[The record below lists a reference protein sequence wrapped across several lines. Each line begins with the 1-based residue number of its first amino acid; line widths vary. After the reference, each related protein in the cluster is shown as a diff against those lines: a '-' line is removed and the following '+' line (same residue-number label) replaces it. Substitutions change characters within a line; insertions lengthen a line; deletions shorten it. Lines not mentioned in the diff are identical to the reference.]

1 MDKKDWKTIY
11 RRVKSK
17 PIFIKDG
24 KPTSAIFKD
33 SHGVSVNKD
42 ANRDLS
48 VIIQEEERLHKF
60 YNRNLTESDIKQK
73 GEELRAIVSL
83 TDEDCD
89 AVGAYLLSDPIE
101 EENPYHA
108 LLQKSET
115 EIQLTK
121 GQAKSLAKK
130 AYIVKSYQ

>member
-1 MDKKDWKTIY
+1 M
-11 RRVKSK
+11 
-17 PIFIKDG
+17 
-24 KPTSAIFKD
+24 
-33 SHGVSVNKD
+33 NKD

>member
-1 MDKKDWKTIY
+1 MAEKDWKTIY

-101 EENPYHA
+101 
-108 LLQKSET
+108 
-115 EIQLTK
+115 
-121 GQAKSLAKK
+121 
-130 AYIVKSYQ
+130 